1 MCKLAEELAE
11 SEVRARV
18 RHVSGESAVVI
29 LGNCLTTP
37 CQGVPLTRVRMVPT
51 LSNLSVL
58 LAELLIQF
66 CSLTGSGQHRVPSP
80 FTRGPSGKGGP
91 GCSSRVLVIFA
102 LARYNVVKIMS
113 SYSKMIL

>member
-1 MCKLAEELAE
+1 
-11 SEVRARV
+11 
-18 RHVSGESAVVI
+18 
-29 LGNCLTTP
+29 
-37 CQGVPLTRVRMVPT
+37 
-51 LSNLSVL
+51 
-58 LAELLIQF
+58 
-66 CSLTGSGQHRVPSP
+66 VPSP